1 MYVYAGTEGA
11 RYQFSKDA
19 DMTVTIFSKSACVQC
34 SATYREL
41 DRLGIAYTVLDV
53 EQDNAA
59 REQMIDLGYRQL
71 PVVMAGDAHWSGFQP
86 DRLRALS

>member
-1 MYVYAGTEGA
+1 
-11 RYQFSKDA
+11 
-19 DMTVTIFSKSACVQC
+19 MTVTIFSTPACVQC

-41 DRLGIAYTVLDV
+41 DRLGIAYRVLDV
-53 EQDNAA
+53 EQDSTA
-59 REQMIDLGYRQL
+59 REQMIALGYRQL